1 MNPLGKIT
9 LGLIG
14 LKLNGPIG
22 FLWGMLLGHLL
33 IDNKILGDSIK
44 NKLDFLAEQFRLN
57 APSIIIKYYDKLN
70 TKYFGKIFG
79 GLMGLILLGF
89 IGFIIGFLFGHF
101 LFDIREN
108 QYSKKF
114 TEQLD
119 EFWYRNWGKVLG
131 GLIGFLFS
139 PVLGVFWGIIAGFF
153 ADMQRCENVF
163 DTSKVNDIIA
173 SKKDWAKTNFIKIA
187 SKSRE
192 ARNVIF
198 IQSMA
203 GLAAKV
209 AAADGYVTE
218 DENKYF
224 KEIFSIDETDCKKFY
239 ETFKEAKNSKSGYQ
253 RYARQI
259 KILFPN
265 NVELYDQ
272 VIEGLFKI
280 AASDKRISRKEL
292 DILQKISLTLGY
304 PNSKFESFKRGFD
317 TIEDEIIE
325 NSQLIEEFN
334 TLGLKEDADIEEIKK
349 KWKNLMSENHPDKLT
364 AQGASQ
370 EEIENA
376 TNKVA
381 QINAAYEKI
390 IKVKEYTK

>member
-22 FLWGMLLGHLL
+22 FLWGMLLGHLFVDSNFL
-33 IDNKILGDSIK
+33 SDSIK
-44 NKLDFLAEQFRLN
+44 KSLEFLAEQFRLR
-57 APSIIIKYYDKLN
+57 APSKIVKYYNKLN
-70 TKYFGKIFG
+70 TGYFGKIFG
-79 GLMGLILLGF
+79 SLMGLALLGF
-89 IGFIIGFLFGHF
+89 VGSLIGFLFGHF
-101 LFDIREN
+101 LFDTREN

-119 EFWYRNWGKVLG
+119 EFWYKNWGKVLG
-131 GLIGFLFS
+131 GLIGFLFT
-139 PVLGVFWGIIAGFF
+139 PVLGVFWGVIAGFF

-163 DTSKVNDIIA
+163 DVSKVNEIIS
-173 SKKDWAKTNFIKIA
+173 SKSDWAKNNFIRLA
-187 SKSRE
+187 SRSKE
-192 ARNVIF
+192 AKNVIF
-198 IQSMA
+198 LQSMA

-209 AAADGYVTE
+209 AAADGYVTD
-218 DENKYF
+218 DEKEYF
-224 KEIFSIDETDCKKFY
+224 KNIFSIDDKDCSKFY
-239 ETFKEAKNSKSGYQ
+239 ATFQHAKNSNSGYQ

-272 VIEGLFKI
+272 VMEGLFKI

-292 DILQKISLTLGY
+292 ELLHNISLILGY
-304 PNSKFESFKRGFD
+304 PNSKYQSFKRGFD
-317 TIEDEIIE
+317 TIEDEMTE
-325 NSQLIEEFN
+325 NSMLIEEFSL
-334 TLGLKEDADIEEIKK
+334 LGLENDADIEEVKK
-349 KWKNLMSENHPDKLT
+349 KWKKLLSENHPDKLT
-364 AQGASQ
+364 ANGSSQ
-370 EEIENA
+370 DEIDNA

-390 IKVKEYTK
+390 MKVKKV